1 MEINEID
8 FGFTPSP
15 YQEKI
20 FDFIMHGNG
29 NAVISAKAGS
39 GKTSTCVAAIKLIKP
54 KNKVMFL
61 AFNKSIAEELSLKL
75 KDFPNVEVRT
85 SHSLGF
91 AIIRKNVEGEV
102 ELDEFKYRT
111 YIKSNILDLT
121 SVDVSLTRVQ
131 LYNYI
136 ESISALVDYAR
147 FNLAQTAAEVKALAV
162 KYDVPIFFDECDVV
176 IKVLEWGK
184 TELNRVDYTD
194 MVWLP
199 VELSMN
205 AKLFQK
211 DFIFIDE
218 CQDQSLMSIELFL
231 KCFKRGTRFIAVGD
245 EYQCQ
250 PRGTKILMSDGIE
263 KNIEDVNV
271 GDRVVTYRR
280 KESYFKGYNTNIL
293 YGSKVTNIEH
303 HNENEI
309 ITIKTQNGL
318 ESSYTPSHICYARI
332 NENKSSG
339 KYILY
344 LMCNEN
350 GMYRIG
356 TSQFKANINNTF
368 GVANRMRGEKCKKC
382 WVLNVFDTNAEARKW
397 ENIESYTY
405 GIPQLIF
412 RKSRVNADKFIND
425 ENVIEIYEELN
436 NRYNMELKAIELLKR
451 YNKDIRYPFYSSSET
466 KKISRKHIF
475 ECNACNLFS
484 DIMDVAFFDE
494 KNIRMRTHGKNHK
507 KDYKRHIDY
516 SNIIELKHQ
525 YGNYEVY
532 SMDVENEHN
541 YVADNILT
549 HNCINTF
556 AGASE
561 EAFNYM
567 KEYPKTVL
575 FDLPICYRCPKIV
588 VELARNLVPD
598 IKYREGAPE
607 GVIMDNCWTS
617 VLKSGDMVLCRS
629 KAPLLKV
636 YVKLLRRGVQCHIKG
651 QEFGTNLKKLLEEID
666 CEELNAN
673 LKADGVFV
681 RLFDNLFEMRNKI
694 MATNGLDYQDATL
707 TSYVTERYDMINA
720 LGILAENYSTKSELI
735 EHIDEM
741 FDENREGVIL
751 STIHKAKGLEAD
763 NVYILCN
770 SSMPSK
776 LAKKDW
782 EKSAEQNLIYV
793 AYTRAKKKLGFIS
806 EQEIKP
812 FGIAQGPDV
821 ILNELG
827 LIENLV
833 CRVLGKEPT
842 EQKESVE
849 IARFNLQNGVTQI
862 EDEHK
867 DDNFKTIETNDVNDN
882 DDLLQEL
889 DDLLNK

>member
-39 GKTSTCVAAIKLIKP
+39 GKSSTCVAAIKLIKP

-75 KDFPNVEVRT
+75 NDFPNVEVRT

-91 AIIRKNVEGEV
+91 AIIRKNVEGDV

-121 SVDVSLTRVQ
+121 TVDISLTRIQ

-136 ESISALVDYAR
+136 ESICALVDYAR
-147 FNLAQTAAEVKALAV
+147 FNLAQTAEEVQLLAT
-162 KYDVPIFFDECDVV
+162 KYDVPVFFDECDVV

-245 EYQCQ
+245 EDQ
-250 PRGTKILMSDGIE
+250 
-263 KNIEDVNV
+263 
-271 GDRVVTYRR
+271 
-280 KESYFKGYNTNIL
+280 
-293 YGSKVTNIEH
+293 
-303 HNENEI
+303 
-309 ITIKTQNGL
+309 
-318 ESSYTPSHICYARI
+318 
-332 NENKSSG
+332 
-339 KYILY
+339 
-344 LMCNEN
+344 
-350 GMYRIG
+350 
-356 TSQFKANINNTF
+356 
-368 GVANRMRGEKCKKC
+368 
-382 WVLNVFDTNAEARKW
+382 
-397 ENIESYTY
+397 
-405 GIPQLIF
+405 
-412 RKSRVNADKFIND
+412 
-425 ENVIEIYEELN
+425 
-436 NRYNMELKAIELLKR
+436 
-451 YNKDIRYPFYSSSET
+451 
-466 KKISRKHIF
+466 
-475 ECNACNLFS
+475 
-484 DIMDVAFFDE
+484 
-494 KNIRMRTHGKNHK
+494 
-507 KDYKRHIDY
+507 
-516 SNIIELKHQ
+516 
-525 YGNYEVY
+525 
-532 SMDVENEHN
+532 
-541 YVADNILT
+541 
-549 HNCINTF
+549 CINTF
-556 AGASE
+556 SGASE
-561 EAFNYM
+561 EAFQYM
-567 KEYPKTVL
+567 KDYPKTTQ
-575 FDLPICYRCPKIV
+575 FDLPICYRCPRSV
-588 VELARNLVPD
+588 VELVRNLVPE

-607 GVIMDNCWTS
+607 GVIQDNCWTKM
-617 VLKSGDMVLCRS
+617 LNSGDMVISRS
-629 KAPLLKV
+629 KAPLLQV
-636 YVKLLRRGVQCHIKG
+636 YVKLLRRGVKCHVKG
-651 QEFGTNLKKLLEEID
+651 KDFGVNLKKILEEID
-666 CEELNAN
+666 CEELNTN

-694 MATNGLDYQDATL
+694 MAKNGLDYQDATL

-720 LGILAENYSTKSELI
+720 LRILAENYVTKSELI
-735 EHIDEM
+735 EHIDEI

-782 EKSAEQNLIYV
+782 EKVAEQNLIYV

-812 FGIAQGPDV
+812 FGVAQGPDI
-821 ILNELG
+821 ILKELG
-827 LIENLV
+827 LIENLI

-849 IARFNLQNGVTQI
+849 VSRFNLKNGITQI
-862 EDEHK
+862 DDEHK
-867 DDNFKTIETNDVNDN
+867 DDNFKTIETNEVNEDN
-882 DDLLQEL
+882 NLLQEL
-889 DDLLNK
+889 DDLLNL

>member
-39 GKTSTCVAAIKLIKP
+39 GKSSTCVAAIKLIKP

-61 AFNKSIAEELSLKL
+61 AFNKSVAEELSLKL
-75 KDFPNVEVRT
+75 NDFPNVEVRT

-91 AIIRKNVEGEV
+91 AIIRKNVEGDV

-121 SVDVSLTRVQ
+121 TVDISLTRIQ

-136 ESISALVDYAR
+136 ESICALVDYAR
-147 FNLAQTAAEVKALAV
+147 FNLAQTAEEVQLLAK
-162 KYDVPIFFDECDVV
+162 KYDVPVFFDECDVV

-245 EYQCQ
+245 EDQ
-250 PRGTKILMSDGIE
+250 
-263 KNIEDVNV
+263 
-271 GDRVVTYRR
+271 
-280 KESYFKGYNTNIL
+280 
-293 YGSKVTNIEH
+293 
-303 HNENEI
+303 
-309 ITIKTQNGL
+309 
-318 ESSYTPSHICYARI
+318 
-332 NENKSSG
+332 
-339 KYILY
+339 
-344 LMCNEN
+344 
-350 GMYRIG
+350 
-356 TSQFKANINNTF
+356 
-368 GVANRMRGEKCKKC
+368 
-382 WVLNVFDTNAEARKW
+382 
-397 ENIESYTY
+397 
-405 GIPQLIF
+405 
-412 RKSRVNADKFIND
+412 
-425 ENVIEIYEELN
+425 
-436 NRYNMELKAIELLKR
+436 
-451 YNKDIRYPFYSSSET
+451 
-466 KKISRKHIF
+466 
-475 ECNACNLFS
+475 
-484 DIMDVAFFDE
+484 
-494 KNIRMRTHGKNHK
+494 
-507 KDYKRHIDY
+507 
-516 SNIIELKHQ
+516 
-525 YGNYEVY
+525 
-532 SMDVENEHN
+532 
-541 YVADNILT
+541 
-549 HNCINTF
+549 CINTF
-556 AGASE
+556 SGASE
-561 EAFNYM
+561 EAFQYM
-567 KEYPKTVL
+567 KDYPKTTQ
-575 FDLPICYRCPKIV
+575 FDLPICYRCPRSV
-588 VELARNLVPD
+588 VELARNLVPE

-607 GVIMDNCWTS
+607 GVIQDNCWTKM
-617 VLKSGDMVLCRS
+617 LNSGDMVISRS
-629 KAPLLKV
+629 KAPLLQV
-636 YVKLLRRGVQCHIKG
+636 YVKLLKRGVKCHIKG
-651 QEFGTNLKKLLEEID
+651 KDFGVNLKKILEEID
-666 CEELNAN
+666 CEELNTN

-694 MATNGLDYQDATL
+694 MAKNGLDYQDATL

-720 LGILAENYSTKSELI
+720 LRILAENYVTKSELI

-782 EKSAEQNLIYV
+782 EKVAEQNLIYV

-812 FGIAQGPDV
+812 FGVSQGPDI
-821 ILNELG
+821 ILKELG
-827 LIENLV
+827 LIENLI

-849 IARFNLQNGVTQI
+849 VSRFNLKNGITQI
-862 EDEHK
+862 DDEHK
-867 DDNFKTIETNDVNDN
+867 DDNFKTIETNEVNEDN
-882 DDLLQEL
+882 NLLQEL
-889 DDLLNK
+889 DDLLNL

>member
-39 GKTSTCVAAIKLIKP
+39 GKSSTCVAAIKLIKP

-75 KDFPNVEVRT
+75 NDFPNVEVRT

-91 AIIRKNVEGEV
+91 AIIRKNVEGDV

-121 SVDVSLTRVQ
+121 TVDISLTRIQ

-136 ESISALVDYAR
+136 ESICALVDYAR
-147 FNLAQTAAEVKALAV
+147 FNLAQTAEEVQLLAT
-162 KYDVPIFFDECDVV
+162 KYDVPVFFDECDVV

-245 EYQCQ
+245 EDQ
-250 PRGTKILMSDGIE
+250 
-263 KNIEDVNV
+263 
-271 GDRVVTYRR
+271 
-280 KESYFKGYNTNIL
+280 
-293 YGSKVTNIEH
+293 
-303 HNENEI
+303 
-309 ITIKTQNGL
+309 
-318 ESSYTPSHICYARI
+318 
-332 NENKSSG
+332 
-339 KYILY
+339 
-344 LMCNEN
+344 
-350 GMYRIG
+350 
-356 TSQFKANINNTF
+356 
-368 GVANRMRGEKCKKC
+368 
-382 WVLNVFDTNAEARKW
+382 
-397 ENIESYTY
+397 
-405 GIPQLIF
+405 
-412 RKSRVNADKFIND
+412 
-425 ENVIEIYEELN
+425 
-436 NRYNMELKAIELLKR
+436 
-451 YNKDIRYPFYSSSET
+451 
-466 KKISRKHIF
+466 
-475 ECNACNLFS
+475 
-484 DIMDVAFFDE
+484 
-494 KNIRMRTHGKNHK
+494 
-507 KDYKRHIDY
+507 
-516 SNIIELKHQ
+516 
-525 YGNYEVY
+525 
-532 SMDVENEHN
+532 
-541 YVADNILT
+541 
-549 HNCINTF
+549 CINTF
-556 AGASE
+556 SGASE
-561 EAFNYM
+561 EAFQYM
-567 KEYPKTVL
+567 KDYPKTTQ
-575 FDLPICYRCPKIV
+575 FDLPICYRCPRSV
-588 VELARNLVPD
+588 VELARNLVPE
-598 IKYREGAPE
+598 IKYREGSPE
-607 GVIMDNCWTS
+607 GVIQDNCWTKM
-617 VLKSGDMVLCRS
+617 LNSGDMVISRS
-629 KAPLLKV
+629 KAPLLQV
-636 YVKLLRRGVQCHIKG
+636 YVKLLRRGVKCHIKG
-651 QEFGTNLKKLLEEID
+651 KDFGVNLKKILEEID
-666 CEELNAN
+666 CEELNTN

-694 MATNGLDYQDATL
+694 MAKNGLDYQDATL

-720 LGILAENYSTKSELI
+720 LRILAENYVTKSELI
-735 EHIDEM
+735 EHIDEI

-782 EKSAEQNLIYV
+782 EKVAEQNLIYV

-812 FGIAQGPDV
+812 FGVAQGPDI
-821 ILNELG
+821 ILKELG
-827 LIENLV
+827 LIENLI

-842 EQKESVE
+842 EKKESVE
-849 IARFNLQNGVTQI
+849 VSRFNLKNGITQI
-862 EDEHK
+862 DDEHK
-867 DDNFKTIETNDVNDN
+867 DDNFKTIETNEVNEDN
-882 DDLLQEL
+882 NLLQEL
-889 DDLLNK
+889 DDLLNL